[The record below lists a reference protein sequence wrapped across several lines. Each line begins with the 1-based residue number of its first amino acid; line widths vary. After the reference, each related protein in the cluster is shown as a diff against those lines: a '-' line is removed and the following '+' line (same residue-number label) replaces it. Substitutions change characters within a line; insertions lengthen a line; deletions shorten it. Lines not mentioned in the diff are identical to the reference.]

1 MVLAVRLYARRLS
14 HSAHAVALDGH
25 PSSRLE
31 CSGRKRSMVLRSNGP
46 RLLLLQKA
54 CGHER
59 PVVDLPDDLL
69 LPGVAL
75 HVVLSARVGLGC
87 GLALGGGVAV
97 TFPGE
102 RCPPEPVT
110 EDPVLHQL
118 GAVEPENMWGYIHLN
133 NRLAN

>member
-1 MVLAVRLYARRLS
+1 VLWPEAQYGA
-14 HSAHAVALDGH
+14 ALQWAAT
-25 PSSRLE
+25 
-31 CSGRKRSMVLRSNGP
+31 
-46 RLLLLQKA
+46 LLLQKA

-110 EDPVLHQL
+110 EDPVLYQL
-118 GAVEPENMWGYIHLN
+118 GAVEPENMWGSHPPEQSTGQLNTYLN
-133 NRLAN
+133 NGSPI